1 MSTIAKAMHLLNT
14 LADMRTEPGLTDMAM
29 ASGMDKAT
37 TRRMLVELARFG
49 FVEQDPFTRRY
60 RLGSAPVR
68 LARIREQRYPFASIV
83 APFARELV
91 SATGET
97 VHVSEPAGERL
108 ATVHVEMSEYTHRVI
123 IDPGQLLPLHATASG
138 LAYLSTLSPAE
149 LEERLA
155 APLTAFTAT
164 TVVSADQL
172 RAWLNEGRELG
183 YCISEG
189 GYEAGVMSVAA
200 AITDGKG
207 RARGT
212 IAVAGPAMRVDR
224 AKLEEFGAHAAE
236 TARSIERALW
246 GTQKTGQDRHG
257 RTEWMTAERSKTRP
271 TSQS

>member
-14 LADMRTEPGLTDMAM
+14 LADMRMEPGLTDIAT

-37 TRRMLVELARFG
+37 TRRMLVELSRFG
-49 FVEQDPFTRRY
+49 FVEQDLLTRRY

-91 SATGET
+91 ATTGET
-97 VHVSEPAGERL
+97 VHVSEPAGDRL
-108 ATVHVEMSEYTHRVI
+108 ATVHVEMSDYTHRVI

-138 LAYLSTLSPAE
+138 LAYLSTLGPAE
-149 LEERLA
+149 LEA
-155 APLTAFTAT
+155 TFATPLTAFTAAT
-164 TVVSADQL
+164 ATSTDQL
-172 RAWLNEGRELG
+172 RERLNEGRRLG

-189 GYEAGVMSVAA
+189 GYEAGVMSAAA
-200 AITDGKG
+200 AILDAKG

-236 TARSIERALW
+236 IARSIERALW

-257 RTEWMTAERSKTRP
+257 RTEWMTAERSKTRAI
-271 TSQS
+271 SQS